1 MRKSTKI
8 VLCLALALCLISMVG
23 VSLMQCNFGKTKV
36 SVFTG
41 SLSELANMI
50 RENNKAYGKDVQVTF
65 SESDTA

>member
-1 MRKSTKI
+1 
-8 VLCLALALCLISMVG
+8 MVG